1 MAGARKSERKV
12 NPLGQPG
19 YRNGYGKPRRFTM
32 SLEKWLGEYEQW
44 KSTAIEER
52 DWAYL
57 WADGIYVKAGLGK
70 EKATLLVVIGYSA
83 TVANGFWHW
92 SQGIARASN
101 PGLKF

>member
-32 SLEKWLGEYEQW
+32 SLGKWLGEYEQW

-57 WADGIYVKAGLGK
+57 WADGIYVKAG
-70 EKATLLVVIGYSA
+70 
-83 TVANGFWHW
+83 
-92 SQGIARASN
+92 
-101 PGLKF
+101 